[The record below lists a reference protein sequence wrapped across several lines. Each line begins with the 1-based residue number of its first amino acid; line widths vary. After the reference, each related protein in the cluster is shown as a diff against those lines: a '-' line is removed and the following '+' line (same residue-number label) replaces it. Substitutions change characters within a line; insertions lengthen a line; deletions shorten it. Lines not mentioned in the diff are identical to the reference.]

1 MFTKVVH
8 AFHFVDDFRSIHVLG
23 VAVAEVAVVAE
34 PPGPY
39 VPLVVERQSVIG
51 AAGDLQKEARR
62 EEKRRRGGEEKRR
75 REEEVRRVRRG

>member
-1 MFTKVVH
+1 MVH

-62 EEKRRRGGEEKRR
+62 RGEEEARR
-75 REEEVRRVRRG
+75 REEEKKK